1 MQSNTTYILLIWGM
15 KPHTCIKR
23 AAHTGTYTVPS
34 LIGFPH
40 WYSLCCWP
48 SAALSDWAQGGRGP
62 IHTVCVCV
70 LVCVCLRAQTA
81 WSAVPSYRKSRGRP
95 PLVIC
100 AGEVEHDPSFPP
112 LYLPPFSFSRLTLS
126 PFMSSASP
134 FVICIWFSYCA
145 SLPPRLTS
153 TLPLFSAICPHFF
166 FFPLPLRK
174 MLWKVAVVPYLCQYG
189 AAWPNDWW
197 KTFRAVFVN
206 GTFMSR
212 SKTFL
217 HW

>member
-1 MQSNTTYILLIWGM
+1 MHKESSTYRYLHSALTHWFSSLVFLMLLAIGSTVWLGTRWTGSNS
-15 KPHTCIKR
+15 HC
-23 AAHTGTYTVPS
+23 
-34 LIGFPH
+34 
-40 WYSLCCWP
+40 
-48 SAALSDWAQGGRGP
+48 
-62 IHTVCVCV
+62 VCVCV

-112 LYLPPFSFSRLTLS
+112 LYLPPFSFSHLTLS